1 MSYSSGPFFVSFD
14 GENKMRKLH
23 RILFA
28 AITATA
34 MMTIASPETVFAQ
47 KDSHLVRRSKVVHT
61 RKVKRVHQNTP
72 KPAKKHVKKSF
83 DTYLADNSP
92 IYHTHNN
99 VITPARYRWAD
110 NEITYKIVAPTN
122 YYQAI
127 WKVSIAQWNSLGVV
141 QLTVAGDSTPDITLG
156 VSNGSNPNH
165 TGLTT
170 LSYKT
175 SSANGTGLIKFK
187 SANSV
192 IYQNVCQ
199 NNHYSSIEQ
208 LHVAEHELGHALGLT
223 HSSSPTSIMYPQTK
237 DNSISTADAEGLA
250 EAYQ

>member
-1 MSYSSGPFFVSFD
+1 MGYEYEILRGNTLIYNFALKINDQQYSGTDELFIGPLFCVIWW
-14 GENKMRKLH
+14 RKLH

-34 MMTIASPETVFAQ
+34 MMTIAFPETVFAQ
-47 KDSHLVRRSKVVHT
+47 KDSHLVRQSKVVHT
-61 RKVKRVHQNTP
+61 RKVKPVHRNTP

-141 QLTVAGDSTPDITLG
+141 QLTVAGDSTPDIALG
-156 VSNGSNPNH
+156 VSNGSDPI
-165 TGLTT
+165 T
-170 LSYKT
+170 L
-175 SSANGTGLIKFK
+175 A
-187 SANSV
+187 
-192 IYQNVCQ
+192 
-199 NNHYSSIEQ
+199 
-208 LHVAEHELGHALGLT
+208 
-223 HSSSPTSIMYPQTK
+223 
-237 DNSISTADAEGLA
+237 
-250 EAYQ
+250 